1 MKIIKEEI
9 YIENYNK
16 LIDIK
21 DDEIIIDNY
30 LIRGV
35 FLKIVSIENRSIVI
49 NGKIR
54 EILVL

>member
-1 MKIIKEEI
+1 MKLKKDV